1 MKLLMIVHRDDAA
14 LEAFIGAVRQEHLAG
29 FTLTRSGGVGR
40 TSQKPIE
47 EMRIGGFL
55 GFLTG
60 NNEDTRLKNI
70 TLWSVVHD
78 ERLPRVLELLNQ
90 HIPDVDQVG
99 GGLYVV
105 LPVESFGG
113 LE

>member
-14 LEAFIGAVRQEHLAG
+14 LEAFMSAVRQEKLTG
-29 FTLTRSGGVGR
+29 FTLARSSGVGR
-40 TSQKPIE
+40 TSQKHIE

-60 NNEDTRLKNI
+60 AEQDTRLENT
-70 TLWSVVHD
+70 TLWSVVHE
-78 ERLPRVLELLNQ
+78 ERLPRVLELLKQ
-90 HIPDVDQVG
+90 HIPDVDQPS

-113 LE
+113 VE